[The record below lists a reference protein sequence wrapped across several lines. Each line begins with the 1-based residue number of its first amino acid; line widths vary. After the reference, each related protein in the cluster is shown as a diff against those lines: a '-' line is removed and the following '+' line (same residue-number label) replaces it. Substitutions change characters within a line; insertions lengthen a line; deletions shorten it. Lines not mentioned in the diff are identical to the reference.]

1 MALDNSLSSSR
12 LNQSS
17 DPGYAS
23 TSAKQRSALYE
34 KMARDLDEHGASFLQ
49 GGATSQSLSISDIF
63 SFKDDSVIPILKAA
77 DPPVRATVLYLYPE
91 SAKPISDTV
100 KSIFMQYFG
109 RAIWFQNASLY
120 HFSMFHASHHLEPVT
135 ATPDEIEAEGN
146 AIKAVA
152 EVICPLKIILDR
164 VVLTSTGVLLGC
176 WQVTSGTDPV
186 DIRAKLRNA
195 LPHAPQKQLYN
206 PVMLHTSLA
215 RLLGPPQMSSQ
226 EKHMHSDQLKLF
238 QDLVER
244 ANQKLK
250 GFEATISELWFVE
263 EFDVLALALN
273 GRMKVR
279 KFDLICSNG

>member
-1 MALDNSLSSSR
+1 MTRTSFCRWSHSNTVVLIWVSSAIIFFLVFHMALDNSLSSSR

-176 WQVTSGTDPV
+176 WQ
-186 DIRAKLRNA
+186 
-195 LPHAPQKQLYN
+195 
-206 PVMLHTSLA
+206 
-215 RLLGPPQMSSQ
+215 